1 MKIYLIRHG
10 QTTGDVEKRYGG
22 AYDDHLTAEG
32 KRQSEHLA
40 GQLTGKNIEMI
51 FHSPLMRAAET
62 AKILAEQMSCPLQE
76 TKSLRERN
84 GYGILTGMTEREA
97 REKYPD
103 QVKLLKNINQTV
115 VQGAETYEQFRQR
128 FLEGINNIIESNTLD
143 VIAIITHGGPIRCLL
158 REQLDRK
165 ELRKLGDCGYF
176 LLEKNNQG
184 LRLISMHNASY
195 L

>member
-1 MKIYLIRHG
+1 
-10 QTTGDVEKRYGG
+10 
-22 AYDDHLTAEG
+22 
-32 KRQSEHLA
+32 
-40 GQLTGKNIEMI
+40 MI

-128 FLEGINNIIESNTLD
+128 FLEGINNIIERNTLD